1 MHMSIGPIEYV
12 VVGFPGN
19 KFKGEIIPAL
29 AELVEN
35 GTIRIIDLVFI
46 LKDEEGN
53 VAAVELADLDPEDE
67 ATAMAD
73 ISDVDAGLL
82 NEDDIALAAE
92 ELEPNSSA
100 GLLVFENVWA
110 TRFAE
115 AVRNA
120 DGRLLANE
128 RIPYDVVQAA
138 LAYAAAEER
147 RAEMFMRRGPG
158 LVRAAATT
166 AVVAGTAGAVRHRQ
180 ERRYAEQDQQRYEEQ
195 MAQQEAMAAQ
205 QAPPPGAPAADDK
218 FAQLEKL
225 AQLKQQGILTDE
237 EFAAEK
243 AKILG
248 S

>member
-1 MHMSIGPIEYV
+1 MSIGPIEYI

-19 KFKGEIIPAL
+19 KFKGEIVPAL

-35 GTIRIIDLVFI
+35 GTIRILDLVFI

-67 ATAMAD
+67 AAGMAD
-73 ISDVDAGLL
+73 ISEVNAGLL
-82 NEDDIALAAE
+82 NEDDIALTAE
-92 ELEPNSSA
+92 ALEPNSSA

-120 DGRLLANE
+120 DGLLIANE

-138 LAYAAAEER
+138 LAHAE
-147 RAEMFMRRGPG
+147 AESG
-158 LVRAAATT
+158 
-166 AVVAGTAGAVRHRQ
+166 
-180 ERRYAEQDQQRYEEQ
+180 EE
-195 MAQQEAMAAQ
+195 
-205 QAPPPGAPAADDK
+205 
-218 FAQLEKL
+218 
-225 AQLKQQGILTDE
+225 
-237 EFAAEK
+237 
-243 AKILG
+243 